1 MAMTGTLRVTPEE
14 LAKTSSEFGNKA
26 TTVQGIT
33 QQMLEIVNSLTSVWR
48 GDANSAYSNKFKG
61 LEDDMNRL
69 YRMIQ
74 EHSQD
79 LQEMSNLYR
88 TAEEAN
94 VQESSGLP
102 ADAIN

>member
-14 LAKTSSEFGNKA
+14 LARTSAEFGSKA

-33 QQMLEIVNSLTSVWR
+33 NNMLQLVKGLSSAWR
-48 GDANSAYSNKFKG
+48 GDANTAYTNKFNG

-69 YRMIQ
+69 YKMID
-74 EHSQD
+74 EHSKD
-79 LQEMSNLYR
+79 LQEMSNMYR

-94 VQESSGLP
+94 VEESNSLP
-102 ADAIN
+102 ADAIS